1 MPAQQ
6 AGWVLILRDITEER
20 QHQEYQ
26 QAQERLATVGQLAAG
41 VAHDFNNI
49 MAVISLYAELILKS
63 GDPGPQNRER
73 LLTISQQAERAASLT
88 GQILDFSRR
97 SVMERASFEIVPFL
111 KEFVNLVQRTLPE
124 SILIGFVCDDDQYL
138 VNADPTRLQQVLMN
152 LSLNARDAMPAGGEL
167 RLELT
172 GLNLEPNQRPP
183 LADMQPGK
191 WLVLTITD
199 TGAGI
204 APDHLLHIFEPFFST
219 KPPGRGTGLGL
230 AQAYGIIRQHG
241 GHIAVS
247 SQAGRG
253 TTFQIYLPGL
263 ALNDHSGRGPDE
275 AEDLSLHGR
284 GETILLVEDDNDAR
298 AAVRATLE
306 LYGYRVIEATNGHDG
321 LAQFE
326 EHAGEID
333 LVLSDLV
340 MPVMGG
346 EALFRAL
353 RQREEPAKTVL
364 MTGYPLEGGGRAL
377 LEQGLVAWISKP
389 FSADQIAGIIKEAL
403 G

>member
-111 KEFVNLVQRTLPE
+111 KESVNLVQRTLPE
-124 SILIGFVCDDDQYL
+124 NILIGFVCDDDQYL

-183 LADMQPGK
+183 LADMQPSK

-247 SQAGRG
+247 SQVGRG
-253 TTFQIYLPGL
+253 ATFQIYLPGL
-263 ALNDHSGRGPDE
+263 ALNDHSGRGPDD

-298 AAVRATLE
+298 AVGGLTMTIISRCQDIPY
-306 LYGYRVIEATNGHDG
+306 YGRPAISVAMRVVVPE
-321 LAQFE
+321 
-326 EHAGEID
+326 
-333 LVLSDLV
+333 
-340 MPVMGG
+340 
-346 EALFRAL
+346 
-353 RQREEPAKTVL
+353 
-364 MTGYPLEGGGRAL
+364 
-377 LEQGLVAWISKP
+377 
-389 FSADQIAGIIKEAL
+389 
-403 G
+403 